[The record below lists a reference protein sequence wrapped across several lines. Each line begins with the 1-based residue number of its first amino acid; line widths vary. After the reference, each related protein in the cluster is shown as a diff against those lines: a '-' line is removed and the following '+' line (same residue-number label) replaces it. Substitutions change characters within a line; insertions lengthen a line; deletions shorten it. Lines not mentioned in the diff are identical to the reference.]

1 MGLIEKANK
10 QHNLRPVLIGL
21 LSAFWTFSA
30 GQATAAVSQSPLLL
44 GGGNVPGN
52 LVLVPSVEWPTILSV
67 ANLGDYSSAN
77 TYIGY
82 FDSNKCYIYDISN
95 EWFEPNGAATARKC
109 GGSKQWSGNFLN
121 WAATPTIDPFRSALT
136 GGYRYRD
143 EVGLTVLEKARHTGQ
158 SGAGD
163 RMDSVSV
170 LGGQGIIPQDEIQGA
185 TPAHSSW
192 ANFYI
197 RLSGLGVDMLFS
209 NWKDK
214 IGGAGSTGT
223 NPNEW
228 AAYDPNNEL
237 QWDNNRLN
245 ASFTPRRSSVKSVY
259 RVKIRVK
266 VCTPDAPETNCKIYS
281 TDNKKPEGL
290 IQQYSENLR
299 YSVFGYLN
307 DESISRDGG
316 VLRAQQKFVG
326 PQKIVPNEP
335 LPLTNEAKEW
345 NPETGIFYTNPDN
358 INQSMGISIDNSG
371 VINYLN
377 KFGQLTNNT
386 HKSFDPVSELYYTAI
401 RYIKNQG
408 NVSSYT
414 TATPAHDRKPSPET
428 LQRWADG
435 FPAITGWQDPVQY
448 SCQKNVILG
457 IGDTNTHADRN
468 LPGGARSNN
477 EPSLP
482 TEVSDDDTVN
492 VATATSKVGELEG
505 VDTKANTNT
514 QFGGCCN
521 NNSAYIAGLAY
532 DSHTKDIRPD
542 IAGEQTISTHW
553 VDVRENGVLRPRS
566 TNQYWLAAK
575 YGGFRVPKEFS
586 PYERTEALPLD
597 WWTDSTLLSNGER
610 RPDNF
615 YEASD
620 ATKMVDSLKRAFA
633 NIAKEARSTTSA
645 LSANS
650 TRLNTG
656 TVVFQSLIDSS
667 TWSGDLLAKA
677 VTSSTNDGKTSVSVS
692 ETPTWKAAEKLDAL
706 SEESLGNRRIFTST
720 APTSDTNSG
729 ALRSTSAVN
738 FTWDSLST
746 DQKNALRQ
754 VNGGTTPVSE
764 DVGRNRLAFLRG
776 SRVNELNA
784 ANSNGTF
791 RRRGSRLGD
800 IANSDPQFIHKQN
813 FGYAQLPESA
823 GFASTVAA
831 AYTTFRSSTTYQ
843 NRPPLVV
850 VGANDGM
857 LHGFDASLESS
868 GGREL
873 FAYIPNSVFNNLYEL
888 TLPNYAHRYYVDGT
902 PRIGD
907 AYVGGSWKT
916 LVIGSTGAG
925 GRSIFALDITNPAS
939 MSTSNVLWEFTHP
952 EMGYTL
958 GRPSLVPLPNGKF
971 GVVVT
976 SGYAR
981 GTSTTDGYI
990 WILDAADGSVI
1001 KRFSLPNSG
1010 DLGAPLA
1017 IDINNDKVT
1026 DRIYAADTQGKVWR
1040 VDTSGS
1046 TVSAWDAPA
1055 GLKNGANIVPLFV
1068 ARDSNGNAQPITAPL
1083 DAAYTTDR
1091 RIMLVFG
1098 TGSFYQTT
1106 DNEIPEN
1113 PQVNS
1118 FYGIIDGGAPISG
1131 RDALRQQEIIA
1142 EVSSETLNGRAL
1154 TNNELRSTDKGWFI
1168 DLKVRGG
1175 SATGERVVSQASLGG
1190 NRVTFSTLIPS
1201 SNPCDAGGTSWI
1213 MSVDLASGGRLP
1225 YSYFDYNGDGTLNGD
1240 DYMTIGEG
1248 DSQIKIPVSGIS
1260 DPHEGAVKGTLG
1272 LDQRPSGKRYLCYA
1286 SSVSSTSGNGSTPI
1300 CIEVLGGN
1308 EDSNRLSWQEVR
1320 SNQ

>member
-1 MGLIEKANK
+1 MSLTGKTSTHK
-10 QHNLRPVLIGL
+10 NLRPILLGL

-52 LVLVPSVEWPTILSV
+52 LALVPSVEYPTILTL
-67 ANLGDYSSAN
+67 ANLGNYSSTT
-77 TYIGY
+77 TYTGY
-82 FDSNKCYIYDISN
+82 FDSNKCYGYQYYETESDTNLSH
-95 EWFEPNGAATARKC
+95 FYPVSV
-109 GGSKQWSGNFLN
+109 SKNRICNDNQWSGNQLN
-121 WAATPTIDPFRSALT
+121 WAATQTIDPFRSALT
-136 GGYRYRD
+136 GGYRVLD
-143 EVGLTVLEKARHTGQ
+143 TISTTILEKARNTGQ
-158 SGAGD
+158 SGEGK
-163 RMDSVSV
+163 R
-170 LGGQGIIPQDEIQGA
+170 
-185 TPAHSSW
+185 SS
-192 ANFYI
+192 NKTI
-197 RLSGLGVDMLFS
+197 NGSNQTITTRLSVGNAGLGAKLQFI
-209 NWKDK
+209 
-214 IGGAGSTGT
+214 IGTTNFPASGPVVKYNGT
-223 NPNEW
+223 TRL
-228 AAYDPNNEL
+228 AADTIYEAYV
-237 QWDNNRLN
+237 R
-245 ASFTPRRSSVKSVY
+245 
-259 RVKIRVK
+259 IK
-266 VCTPDAPETNCKIYS
+266 VCDPSVGVESNCKQYG
-281 TDNKKPEGL
+281 DNWKPEGL
-290 IQQYSENLR
+290 IQQYSDRIR

-307 DESISRDGG
+307 DTNIQRDGG

-326 PQKIVPNEP
+326 PTKLEPGTTGELENSAREWDPN
-335 LPLTNEAKEW
+335 
-345 NPETGIFYTNPDN
+345 TGVFYRNPDN
-358 INQSMGISIDNSG
+358 INQSMGISISDSG

-386 HKSFDPVSELYYTAI
+386 HKSFDPVSELYYTAL
-401 RYIKNQG
+401 RYMKNQG
-408 NVSSYT
+408 NVNSYT
-414 TATPAHDRKPSPET
+414 TATPSHDTAPSSET
-428 LQRWADG
+428 LQMWADG
-435 FPAITGWQDPVQY
+435 FPAITNWQDPIQY

-468 LPGGARSNN
+468 LPGGVRSNK

-482 TEVSDDDTVN
+482 NEVSDDDTVN
-492 VATATSKVGELEG
+492 VATATGKVGALEG
-505 VDTKANTNT
+505 IDIKATTNEM
-514 QFGGCCN
+514 FGGCCN

-532 DSHTKDIRPD
+532 DSHTKDIRSD
-542 IAGEQTISTHW
+542 IPGKQTISTHW
-553 VDVRENGVLRPRS
+553 VDVRERGELRPRS

-575 YGGFRVPKEFS
+575 YGGFRVPRDFS
-586 PYERTEALPLD
+586 PYERTQALPLE
-597 WWTDSTLLSNGER
+597 WWSADSTLLSNGER

-620 ATKMVDSLKRAFA
+620 ATKMVESLKQAFA
-633 NIAKEARSTTSA
+633 NIAVEVRSTTSA
-645 LSANS
+645 LSTNS

-667 TWSGDLLAKA
+667 TWSGDLLAKT
-677 VTSSTNDGKTSVSVS
+677 VNSSGVVN
-692 ETPTWKAAEKLDAL
+692 ETPSWKAATKLDAI
-706 SEESLGNRRIFTST
+706 SETSLGNRRIFTST
-720 APTSDTNSG
+720 APTSDTGSN

-738 FTWDSLST
+738 FTWDTLST
-746 DQKNALRQ
+746 NQQNALRQ
-754 VNGGTTPVSE
+754 VQGSTTLVSE
-764 DVGRNRLAFLRG
+764 EVGRNRLAYLRG
-776 SRVNELNA
+776 SRVNEQST
-784 ANSNGTF
+784 ANSDGTF
-791 RRRGSRLGD
+791 RTRGSRLGD

-823 GFASTVAA
+823 GFSAEVSA
-831 AYTTFRSSTTYQ
+831 AYTAFRNTTTYQ
-843 NRPPLVV
+843 NRTPLVV

-857 LHGFDASLESS
+857 LHGFDASLGST
-868 GGREL
+868 GGQEL
-873 FAYIPNSVFNNLYEL
+873 FAYIPNSVFSNLYEL

-907 AYVGGSWKT
+907 AYVGNSWKT

-939 MSTSNVLWEFTHP
+939 MSTSNVLWEFTHA

-981 GTSTTDGYI
+981 GTTATDGYI

-1001 KRFSLPNSG
+1001 KRFTLPNSG

-1026 DRIYAADTQGKVWR
+1026 DRIYAADTKGKVWR

-1046 TVSAWDAPA
+1046 TVSAWDAPSD
-1055 GLKNGANIVPLFV
+1055 LKDGANIIPLFI
-1068 ARDSNGNAQPITAPL
+1068 ARDSNGDAQPITAPL

-1131 RDALRQQEIIA
+1131 RNALRQQEIIA

-1154 TNNELRSTDKGWFI
+1154 TNNELRSTDKGWYI

-1175 SATGERVVSQASLGG
+1175 SATGERVISQASLGG

-1225 YSYFDYNGDGTLNGD
+1225 YSYFDYNGDGTINEK

-1272 LDQRPSGKRYLCYA
+1272 LDERSSGKRYLCYA
-1286 SSVSSTSGNGSTPI
+1286 SSVSSTSGNGSTPV

>member
-1 MGLIEKANK
+1 MNAPFKEGAIRRNFLLISCVSF
-10 QHNLRPVLIGL
+10 LWT
-21 LSAFWTFSA
+21 LSAGHA
-30 GQATAAVSQSPLLL
+30 VAEVSQSPLLL

-52 LVLVPSVEWPTILSV
+52 LALVPSVEWPTILSV
-67 ANLGDYSSAN
+67 ANTGNYSSSN
-77 TYIGY
+77 TYVGY
-82 FDSNKCYIYDISN
+82 FDPQKCYVYN
-95 EWFEPNGAATARKC
+95 GAANAGWFEPSRRTTTRQC
-109 GGSKQWSGNFLN
+109 GGNFEWSGNFLN

-136 GGYRYRD
+136 GGYRYKD
-143 EVGLTVLEKARHTGQ
+143 EIGLTVLEKARHTGQ
-158 SGAGD
+158 STAGN
-163 RMDSVSV
+163 RLAGNEIPATELSNAAPIVS
-170 LGGQGIIPQDEIQGA
+170 G
-185 TPAHSSW
+185 SSNW
-192 ANFYI
+192 SNFYI
-197 RLSGLGVDMLFS
+197 RLAGLGNEMLFAVQS
-209 NWKDK
+209 NGMTDNP
-214 IGGAGSTGT
+214 STT
-223 NPNEW
+223 ANEERTAEWIYLNDPNEIS
-228 AAYDPNNEL
+228 L
-237 QWDNNRLN
+237 QWNNGKLKTGYTN
-245 ASFTPRRSSVKSVY
+245 SSSRARNFY

-266 VCTPDAPETNCKIYS
+266 VCDPAVGLEENCKLYS
-281 TDNKKPEGL
+281 ANNYKPEGL
-290 IQQYSENLR
+290 IQQYSDSLR

-307 DESISRDGG
+307 DSNLLRDGG
-316 VLRAQQKFVG
+316 VLRAQQKYVG
-326 PQKIVPNEP
+326 PTKRDVGQPNAVA
-335 LPLTNEAKEW
+335 NAAQEW
-345 NPETGIFYTNPDN
+345 DSETGIFIRNPDQ
-358 INQSMGISIDNSG
+358 ITQSMGITIADSG

-377 KFGQLTNNT
+377 KFGQLTQNS
-386 HKSFDPVSELYYTAI
+386 HKSHDPVSELFYTAT
-401 RYIKNQG
+401 RYFKNQG

-414 TATPAHDRKPSPET
+414 TTSPSYLPNPSSD
-428 LQRWADG
+428 QKAAWADG
-435 FPAITGWQDPVQY
+435 FPVITNWNDPIQY
-448 SCQKNVILG
+448 ACQKNVILG
-457 IGDTNTHADRN
+457 IGDTNTHRDKN
-468 LPGGARSNN
+468 LPGNSSRVD
-477 EPSLP
+477 EPAVPS
-482 TEVSDDDTVN
+482 EVTADTSVD
-492 VATATSKVGELEG
+492 AATSTQKVAALENI
-505 VDTKANTNT
+505 TISTPFNSSRNS
-514 QFGGCCN
+514 
-521 NNSAYIAGLAY
+521 SAYIAGLAY
-532 DSHTKDIRPD
+532 LANTQDIRPD
-542 IAGEQTISTHW
+542 WTGKQTISTHW
-553 VDVRENGVLRPRS
+553 VDVRENQTLAGRAS
-566 TNQYWLAAK
+566 NQYWLATK
-575 YGGFRVPKEFS
+575 YGGFKVPKDFGD
-586 PYERTEALPLD
+586 PYERTSALPQD
-597 WWTDSTLLSNGER
+597 WWTNGDRLENNDL
-610 RPDNF
+610 RPKNF
-615 YEASD
+615 YVASD
-620 ATKMVDSLKRAFA
+620 ATRMIQSLKEAFA
-633 NIAKEARSTTSA
+633 NIVSETQSTTSA
-645 LSANS
+645 LSTNS

-667 TWSGDLLAKA
+667 TWSGDLLAKT
-677 VTSSTNDGKTSVSVS
+677 VDSNGNVSD
-692 ETPTWKAAEKLDAL
+692 TPSWKAATKLDAI
-706 SEESLGNRRIFTST
+706 SETSLGNRRIFTST
-720 APTSDTNSG
+720 APTSDTGSN

-738 FTWDSLST
+738 FTWDTLST
-746 DQKNALRQ
+746 NQQNALRQ
-754 VNGGTTPVSE
+754 VQGSTTLVSE
-764 DVGRNRLAFLRG
+764 EVGRDRLAFLRG
-776 SRVNELNA
+776 SRTNERST
-784 ANSNGTF
+784 ANPDRPF
-791 RRRGSRLGD
+791 RERGSRLGD

-857 LHGFDASLESS
+857 LHGFDASTGST
-868 GGREL
+868 GGQEL

-888 TLPNYAHRYYVDGT
+888 TLPSYAHRYYVDGT

-939 MSTSNVLWEFTHP
+939 MSTSNVLWEFTHA

-990 WILDAADGSVI
+990 WILDAADGSVL
-1001 KRFSLPNSG
+1001 KRFTLPNSG

-1026 DRIYAADTQGKVWR
+1026 DRIYAADTKGKVWR
-1040 VDTSGS
+1040 VDISGS
-1046 TVSAWDAPA
+1046 TVSAWDAPSA
-1055 GLKNGANIVPLFV
+1055 LKDGANIIPLFV
-1068 ARDSNGNAQPITAPL
+1068 ARDSNGDAQPITAPL

-1131 RDALRQQEIIA
+1131 RNALRQQEIIA
-1142 EVSSETLNGRAL
+1142 EVSSQTLKGRAL
-1154 TNNELRSTDKGWFI
+1154 TNNTVQSTDKGWFI

-1225 YSYFDYNGDGTLNGD
+1225 YSYFDYNGDGTINEN

-1248 DSQIKIPVSGIS
+1248 DSQIKVPVSGIS
-1260 DPHEGAVKGTLG
+1260 DPDEGAIKGTLG
-1272 LDQRPSGKRYLCYA
+1272 LDERSSGKRYLCYA